1 MGIFAAFYAS
11 ELEPGQVILLPP
23 ARRGDVVQSL
33 EVTRV
38 ERLSH
43 DAGEAL
49 FEDVVLVHHDSG
61 YHVAYPEDL
70 IQVQVER

>member
-33 EVTRV
+33 EVTHV
-38 ERLSH
+38 EESAH
-43 DAGEAL
+43 H
-49 FEDVVLVHHDSG
+49 VCVHHDSG
-61 YHVAYPEDL
+61 TYTCRRDEL